1 MEAPEDCEIDSITA
15 GWEDFPMEH
24 FVADTVLCD
33 MYPTCPDGAE
43 TRFEPSDNFDLCLGL
58 SDDSLDLFSE
68 VVQPQTP
75 SAPTYETPYLNY
87 SPVSVSFTYGADLG
101 DIDAATIRLLLDC
114 YQQKLVPALTPAQV
128 YPKSPWQILHIPKV
142 HETLGEVLVR
152 GDAGNP
158 RVALFFAV
166 LSAAAYHVDALGPE
180 ESKEDSTIPWKVLGQ
195 RFRCRAKERLKSS
208 FRSLSS
214 KGQMEDYTDML
225 LALLSMVTV
234 CVVSGDMLEIYAYLR
249 DIERLIVH
257 HGLDRIHMS
266 KSIRMLHST
275 FLYLTTLQGSIR
287 IFSENGRSEMHA
299 PLLLDS
305 RQEAGAMFTL
315 DQDGSIWAKLLQSR
329 TDLNGTDVNKNDLR
343 QTGNGIHD
351 HGEWTPS
358 MFEQIYSIPET
369 LFRLIGRATKLAGL
383 VDQGEGQRET
393 SVLATSNPTS
403 KLITAL
409 ETDICGWKNDIPRP
423 GSITRPN
430 DNQTP
435 FPQDRSSKASSAL
448 LYHFREAVHS
458 ALMIYFYRCV
468 RIVDT
473 YTVQPF
479 VERTME
485 HIQVYAGERLKS
497 GYHSSSTIWPVF
509 VAACEALNDEARQ
522 KMSAWFTQEA
532 AQTGLRSFQMA
543 GQAVKDV
550 WDARD
555 RSGNR
560 NLPWAHILKHNNTL
574 DKLMPS

>member
-1 MEAPEDCEIDSITA
+1 
-15 GWEDFPMEH
+15 
-24 FVADTVLCD
+24 
-33 MYPTCPDGAE
+33 
-43 TRFEPSDNFDLCLGL
+43 
-58 SDDSLDLFSE
+58 
-68 VVQPQTP
+68 
-75 SAPTYETPYLNY
+75 
-87 SPVSVSFTYGADLG
+87 
-101 DIDAATIRLLLDC
+101 
-114 YQQKLVPALTPAQV
+114 
-128 YPKSPWQILHIPKV
+128 
-142 HETLGEVLVR
+142 
-152 GDAGNP
+152 
-158 RVALFFAV
+158 
-166 LSAAAYHVDALGPE
+166 
-180 ESKEDSTIPWKVLGQ
+180 
-195 RFRCRAKERLKSS
+195 
-208 FRSLSS
+208 
-214 KGQMEDYTDML
+214 
-225 LALLSMVTV
+225 
-234 CVVSGDMLEIYAYLR
+234 MLEIYAYLR